1 MESRMARKQ
10 DRSGRGTGSGSAN
23 GSRRDQ
29 ETSGKIERL
38 AESVVIA
45 ARKKSDPAVDIPVR
59 SLSNVRFDP
68 KRAILEMGG
77 AKQSRNLFNL
87 GMARKYMQTL
97 LIASASKQLIDAGK
111 TASIRQLYYMSKH
124 SIQGAREKT
133 FDGQEESDAIIEDLE
148 VALDSLREELHVYAD
163 QRGNLAGPLILVD
176 AGNTLD
182 CMRLGSG
189 GYTIPSIVEPDVVQF
204 KKCSAKYVLH
214 VEKATVWRRFHEDRY
229 HEKHACLL
237 THGQGQPPR
246 GVRRLL
252 RRLHDELKLPVYC
265 LLDNDPWGYYIYSV
279 IKQGSINLA
288 YESRRM
294 AVPQARFIGVSA
306 FDFER
311 CGLSDDVQIELDDN
325 DRKRARQIMEYP
337 WFAGK
342 KSWEKEIAR
351 LLKNGF
357 KMEVEAMINKRLTYL
372 TEEYVPM
379 KLKDPKQWLD

>member
-1 MESRMARKQ
+1 MARK
-10 DRSGRGTGSGSAN
+10 SSSSKAGAGATASEIT
-23 GSRRDQ
+23 RRDK
-29 ETSGKIERL
+29 ETAGKIERL
-38 AESVVIA
+38 ADSVVSA
-45 ARKKSDPAVDIPVR
+45 ARRKADPAVDIPVR

-68 KRAILEMGG
+68 KRAIIEMGD
-77 AKQSRNLFNL
+77 AKQTRNFFNL
-87 GMARKYMQTL
+87 GTAKKFMQTVL
-97 LIASASKQLIDAGK
+97 VASASKQLIAAGK

-124 SIQGAREKT
+124 SIQGTREKT
-133 FDGQEESDAIIEDLE
+133 FDEQAESDAIIEDLE

-163 QRGNLAGPLILVD
+163 QRGNLAGPLTLVD

-204 KKCSAKYVLH
+204 KKCSARYVLH
-214 VEKATVWRRFHEDRY
+214 VEKATVWRRFHEDRF

-252 RRLHDELKLPVYC
+252 RRLHDELKLPIYC

-288 YESRRM
+288 FESRRM
-294 AVPQARFIGVSA
+294 AVPDAKFIGVSA
-306 FDFER
+306 FDYER

-325 DRKRARQIMEYP
+325 DRKRAKQIMEYP

-342 KSWEKEIAR
+342 KSWEREIAK

-357 KMEVEAMINKRLTYL
+357 KMEVEALINKRLTYL

-379 KLKDPKQWLD
+379 KLGDRKQWLD

>member
-1 MESRMARKQ
+1 MARK
-10 DRSGRGTGSGSAN
+10 SSSSKAGAGATASEIT
-23 GSRRDQ
+23 RRDK
-29 ETSGKIERL
+29 ETAGKIERL
-38 AESVVIA
+38 ADSVVSA
-45 ARKKSDPAVDIPVR
+45 ARRKADPAVDIPVR

-68 KRAILEMGG
+68 KRAIIEMGS
-77 AKQSRNLFNL
+77 AKQTRNFFNL
-87 GMARKYMQTL
+87 GTAKKFMQTVL
-97 LIASASKQLIDAGK
+97 VASASKQLIAAGK

-124 SIQGAREKT
+124 SIQGTREKT
-133 FDGQEESDAIIEDLE
+133 FDEQAESDAIIEDLE

-163 QRGNLAGPLILVD
+163 QRGNLAGPLTLVD

-204 KKCSAKYVLH
+204 KKCSARYVLH
-214 VEKATVWRRFHEDRY
+214 VEKATVWRRFHEDRF

-252 RRLHDELKLPVYC
+252 RRLHDELKLPIYC

-288 YESRRM
+288 FESRRM
-294 AVPQARFIGVSA
+294 AVPDAKFIGVSA
-306 FDFER
+306 FDYER

-325 DRKRARQIMEYP
+325 DRKRAKQIMEYP

-342 KSWEKEIAR
+342 KSWEREIAK

-357 KMEVEAMINKRLTYL
+357 KMEVEALINKRLTYL

-379 KLKDPKQWLD
+379 KLGDRKQWLD

>member
-1 MESRMARKQ
+1 MARK
-10 DRSGRGTGSGSAN
+10 SSSSKAGAGATASEIT
-23 GSRRDQ
+23 RRDK
-29 ETSGKIERL
+29 ETAGKIERL
-38 AESVVIA
+38 ADSVVSA
-45 ARKKSDPAVDIPVR
+45 ARRKADPAVDIPVR

-68 KRAILEMGG
+68 KRAIIEMGD
-77 AKQSRNLFNL
+77 AKQTRNFFNL
-87 GMARKYMQTL
+87 GTAKKFMQTVL
-97 LIASASKQLIDAGK
+97 VASASKQLIAAGK

-124 SIQGAREKT
+124 SIQGTREKT
-133 FDGQEESDAIIEDLE
+133 FDEQAESDAIIEDLE

-163 QRGNLAGPLILVD
+163 QRGNLAGPLTLVD

-204 KKCSAKYVLH
+204 KKCSARYVLH
-214 VEKATVWRRFHEDRY
+214 VEKATVWRRFHEDRF

-252 RRLHDELKLPVYC
+252 RRLHDELKLPIYC

-288 YESRRM
+288 FESRRM
-294 AVPQARFIGVSA
+294 AVPDAKFIGVSA
-306 FDFER
+306 FDYER

-325 DRKRARQIMEYP
+325 DRKRAKQIMEYP

-342 KSWEKEIAR
+342 KSWEREIGK

-357 KMEVEAMINKRLTYL
+357 KMEVEALINKRLTYL

-379 KLKDPKQWLD
+379 KLGDRKQWLD